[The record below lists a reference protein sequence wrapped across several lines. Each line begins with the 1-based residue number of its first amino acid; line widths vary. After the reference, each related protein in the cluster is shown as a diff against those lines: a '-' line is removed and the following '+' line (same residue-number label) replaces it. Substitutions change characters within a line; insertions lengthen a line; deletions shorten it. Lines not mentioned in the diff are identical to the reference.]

1 MQCICLKSL
10 RLFKLINFAFSGIRL
25 KKFKAYCLRFV
36 SAKKQKLHI
45 YVYIYIYIYIYIY
58 TYIYIERERERE
70 SYLIPYIHCNKCC
83 PAKKSNKHQLG
94 KEIDDIDVTLTRNY
108 GSN

>member
-45 YVYIYIYIYIYIY
+45 YVYIYIYIYIG
-58 TYIYIERERERE
+58 RERE

>member
-45 YVYIYIYIYIYIY
+45 YVYIYIY
-58 TYIYIERERERE
+58 RKRERE